1 MSEPDGDDPFYLRLA
16 TVGAPRGLAGQ
27 VRLRLHTDDP
37 QARLAPGAVLTT
49 DPASAGPL
57 EVAGLRRIQ
66 QHWYATFTG
75 VTDRTGAEALRAVVL
90 LAPPETG
97 EPEAW
102 YPHELTGLRAERADG
117 AVLGTIDGVEHLPA
131 QDALVLREVGG
142 ARTLVPFVRE
152 IVPVV
157 DVPGGR
163 VVLAPPAGLLS
174 QDRDAVL
181 DQEAG
186 LDQDAGRD
194 QDESEDEPDDAPGGR
209 S

>member
-66 QHWYATFTG
+66 QHWYATFAG
-75 VTDRTGAEALRAVVL
+75 ITDRTAVEALRGVVL
-90 LAPPETG
+90 LAPPDES
-97 EPEAW
+97 EAEAW
-102 YPHELTGLRAERADG
+102 YPHQLAGLRAERADG
-117 AVLGTIDGVEHLPA
+117 TVLGTVDGVEHLPA
-131 QDALVLREVGG
+131 QDALVLREPDGQ
-142 ARTLVPFVRE
+142 RTLVPFVTQ

-163 VVLAPPAGLLS
+163 VVLDPPAGLLAS
-174 QDRDAVL
+174 DPDE
-181 DQEAG
+181 DGKQE
-186 LDQDAGRD
+186 
-194 QDESEDEPDDAPGGR
+194 
-209 S
+209 